1 MNVKTMEGLAGAG
14 TSISLV
20 STPMNVAKEAERKGD
35 TEKMKR
41 ALSYA
46 GEMTEQ
52 AEGYSEKTSQGMK
65 LDAREAKE
73 QEKLRQ
79 EELIKARK
87 EEREKLEK
95 QLQEGDGK
103 GTETEV
109 SSDSVE
115 ISEEG
120 KDQAEMAGT
129 SSSAPVDSSGEAVY
143 DPSGE
148 TAEPE
153 ARTGENVDVS
163 V

>member
-1 MNVKTMEGLAGAG
+1 
-14 TSISLV
+14 
-20 STPMNVAKEAERKGD
+20 
-35 TEKMKR
+35 
-41 ALSYA
+41 
-46 GEMTEQ
+46 
-52 AEGYSEKTSQGMK
+52 MK
-65 LDAREAKE
+65 LDAKEAKE

-120 KDQAEMAGT
+120 KHQAEMAGT

>member
-20 STPMNVAKEAERKGD
+20 STPMNVAEEAERKGD

-79 EELIKARK
+79 EELIRARK

-103 GTETEV
+103 ETEV

-120 KDQAEMAGT
+120 KHQAEMAGT
-129 SSSAPVDSSGEAVY
+129 SSPAPVESSGEAVY

-148 TAEPE
+148 TVEPS
-153 ARTGENVDVS
+153 AVTGENVDVI